1 MFLFRELHTIFF
13 LNAKTSFLHDARFTS
28 RPKND
33 NDSVLTTSKRRN
45 VSQNCHFCHFRYR
58 EYYNNTMFVYSLFS
72 KANSKTWPTTE
83 DSYKSNSVQEVLRL
97 WWGLLCLFLWY
108 ENVWIQIW
116 LISIFLKQ
124 KQNKNGNSNLKYEW
138 ASLSCFVWR
147 QASGNTYSV

>member
-1 MFLFRELHTIFF
+1 MPRQVFFMMRGLQADQKMTMILCWQPQKDEMSVKIVTFVISDIVNIIIPKTLIILCLCILF
-13 LNAKTSFLHDARFTS
+13 
-28 RPKND
+28 
-33 NDSVLTTSKRRN
+33 
-45 VSQNCHFCHFRYR
+45 
-58 EYYNNTMFVYSLFS
+58 FS

-108 ENVWIQIW
+108 ENAWIQIW

-138 ASLSCFVWR
+138 ASLSCFVCVNSHFVR
-147 QASGNTYSV
+147 VTPHFVCRGA

>member
-1 MFLFRELHTIFF
+1 MPRQVFFMMRGLQADQKMTMILCWQPQKDEMSVKIVTFVISDIVNIIILCLCILF
-13 LNAKTSFLHDARFTS
+13 
-28 RPKND
+28 
-33 NDSVLTTSKRRN
+33 
-45 VSQNCHFCHFRYR
+45 
-58 EYYNNTMFVYSLFS
+58 FS

>member
-1 MFLFRELHTIFF
+1 MPRQVFFMMRGLQADQKMTMILCWQPQKDEMSVKIVTFVISDIVNIIILCLCILF
-13 LNAKTSFLHDARFTS
+13 
-28 RPKND
+28 
-33 NDSVLTTSKRRN
+33 
-45 VSQNCHFCHFRYR
+45 
-58 EYYNNTMFVYSLFS
+58 FS

-124 KQNKNGNSNLKYEW
+124 KQNKNGNSNLKYVW
-138 ASLSCFVWR
+138 ASLSYFVWR

>member
-1 MFLFRELHTIFF
+1 MPRQVFFMMRGLQADQKMTMILCWQPQKDEMSVKIVTFVISDIVNIIILCLCILF
-13 LNAKTSFLHDARFTS
+13 
-28 RPKND
+28 
-33 NDSVLTTSKRRN
+33 
-45 VSQNCHFCHFRYR
+45 
-58 EYYNNTMFVYSLFS
+58 FS

-116 LISIFLKQ
+116 LIRIFLKQ
-124 KQNKNGNSNLKYEW
+124 KQNKSGNSNLKYVW